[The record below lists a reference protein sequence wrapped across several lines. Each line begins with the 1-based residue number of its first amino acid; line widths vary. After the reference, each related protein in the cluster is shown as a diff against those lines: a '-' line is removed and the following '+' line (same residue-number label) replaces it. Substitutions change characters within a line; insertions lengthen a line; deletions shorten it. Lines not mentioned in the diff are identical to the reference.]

1 MIVGEER
8 RGTDGTDHGFQAASL
23 DLTPYLEILA
33 TPSTFGVV
41 AIARA
46 IILRLIFDRKFLLL
60 SNYQSNEQRFL

>member
-8 RGTDGTDHGFQAASL
+8 RGTDETDHGFQTASL
-23 DLTPYLEILA
+23 DLAPHLEILA

-46 IILRLIFDRKFLLL
+46 IILKLVLFKKNLQFFNLT
-60 SNYQSNEQRFL
+60 S

>member
-8 RGTDGTDHGFQAASL
+8 RGNDGTDHGFQTASL

-33 TPSTFGVV
+33 TPSTFGMV

-46 IILRLIFDRKFLLL
+46 IILKSALLRKILIF
-60 SNYQSNEQRFL
+60 